1 MPAPCAT
8 RSPPPLSAG
17 CGRRGWGAAALSADV
32 RTISRVHGPTV
43 LVEYDHTQN
52 GANHD
57 ALCLVDPDAAFGRD
71 LL

>member
-1 MPAPCAT
+1 
-8 RSPPPLSAG
+8 
-17 CGRRGWGAAALSADV
+17 
-32 RTISRVHGPTV
+32 VHGPTV

-52 GANHD
+52 GADHD